1 MITISI
7 IFTVIF
13 IMAVVASVVAD
24 KKIAKLKA
32 ERKANEEYMHRM
44 VKPTIIEQRYDLI
57 PLEIKGYVSMDEVNM
72 MMLQIGAEK
81 AQEAIKRRAVAE
93 VMKNAEQYVEWVIKE
108 DLAYFKYEYRARLN
122 VWKRSI

>member
-7 IFTVIF
+7 VFTVIF

-24 KKIAKLKA
+24 KKITKLKA
-32 ERKANEEYMHRM
+32 ERKANEEYMLRL

-72 MMLQIGAEK
+72 MMLQMGAEK
-81 AQEAIKRRAVAE
+81 AKEAIKRRAVAE
-93 VMKNAEQYVEWVIKE
+93 LMKNAEQYVEWVIKE
-108 DLAYFKYEYRARLN
+108 DLAWFKYEYRARLN

>member
-24 KKIAKLKA
+24 KKITKLKA
-32 ERKANEEYMHRM
+32 ERKVNEEYMHRL
-44 VKPTIIEQRYDLI
+44 VKPTIIEQRYDLM
-57 PLEIKGYVSMDEVNM
+57 PLEIKGYVSMDEANM
-72 MMLQIGAEK
+72 MILQMGAEK
-81 AQEAIKRRAVAE
+81 AEEAIKRRAVAE
-93 VMKNAEQYVEWVIKE
+93 LMKNAEQYVEWAIKE
-108 DLAYFKYEYRARLN
+108 DLAWFKYEYRARLN